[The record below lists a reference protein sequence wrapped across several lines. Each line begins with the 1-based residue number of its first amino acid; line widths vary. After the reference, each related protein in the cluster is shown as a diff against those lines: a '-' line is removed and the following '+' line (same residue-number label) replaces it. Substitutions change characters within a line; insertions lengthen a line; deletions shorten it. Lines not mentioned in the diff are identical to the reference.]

1 MFFIINNQT
10 VVYLTVVVLV
20 FVGLFFFKQSINLIE
35 IQNKEWKKKHT
46 ATH

>member
-20 FVGLFFFKQSINLIE
+20 FVGLFFKESINLIE

>member
-20 FVGLFFFKQSINLIE
+20 FVGLFFKESIHLIE